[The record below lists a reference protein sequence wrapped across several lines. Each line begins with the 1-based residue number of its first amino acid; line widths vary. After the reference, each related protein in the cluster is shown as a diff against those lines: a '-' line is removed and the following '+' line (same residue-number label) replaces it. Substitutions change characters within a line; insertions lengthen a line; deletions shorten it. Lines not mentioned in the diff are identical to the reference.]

1 MKRWS
6 VLVTAV
12 LSFSILAG
20 CAGGGEGT
28 YLFDRLAPASG
39 GMPGEPE
46 PRSLILTHSSPA
58 GSLTDQ
64 AAQLLKE
71 KVEEASEGQLQIQIY
86 PEDSLGNLDDG
97 RWYFENGAVDMRIGA
112 GPSDVSSIATWLP
125 TLTGCTPDEVSQ
137 ALRPGQPL
145 WDLICQQAGDTLVL
159 GVLPS
164 SSRVLTSSRP
174 VEDLSQLDGLMVRV
188 IPSSSL
194 DRRFWEALGAQTVEI
209 PIQDLYLAL
218 QQGLADAQENPIY
231 LVRSYNF
238 HQQQKYLIPINFKVY
253 LETIYLNLE
262 VCRSLTEEQ
271 QALLRQAAED
281 TCREMVEVTARYL
294 EECQDIFQ
302 REGMEVRPVSE
313 EERARAWEKVCPLV
327 EEYLLSLYGAD
338 VYQQVLDALS
348 AAAKDLASRAKGNKL
363 TPDEY
368 KGSTFSVS
376 NLGMFGIET
385 FTPIVNQ
392 PDAAILGVC
401 AVQDELVMDDE
412 GNISKHQVMRLSF
425 TYDHRLID
433 GAVAAKFV
441 MALRDLLEK
450 PMIIIL

>member
-159 GVLPS
+159 RGPYGKGW
-164 SSRVLTSSRP
+164 P
-174 VEDLSQLDGLMVRV
+174 VEQFRDKHLVV
-188 IPSSSL
+188 IT
-194 DRRFWEALGAQTVEI
+194 GGT
-209 PIQDLYLAL
+209 
-218 QQGLADAQENPIY
+218 GLAP
-231 LVRSYNF
+231 VRSM
-238 HQQQKYLIPINFKVY
+238 
-253 LETIYLNLE
+253 LNMLAADPGFCQ
-262 VCRSLTEEQ
+262 VR
-271 QALLRQAAED
+271 APHLRLQE
-281 TCREMVEVTARYL
+281 
-294 EECQDIFQ
+294 
-302 REGMEVRPVSE
+302 
-313 EERARAWEKVCPLV
+313 
-327 EEYLLSLYGAD
+327 
-338 VYQQVLDALS
+338 
-348 AAAKDLASRAKGNKL
+348 
-363 TPDEY
+363 
-368 KGSTFSVS
+368 
-376 NLGMFGIET
+376 
-385 FTPIVNQ
+385 
-392 PDAAILGVC
+392 
-401 AVQDELVMDDE
+401 
-412 GNISKHQVMRLSF
+412 
-425 TYDHRLID
+425 
-433 GAVAAKFV
+433 
-441 MALRDLLEK
+441 
-450 PMIIIL
+450 

>member
-1 MKRWS
+1 METITNLIKDTPVPKMVKVRQNFDKTCIPES
-6 VLVTAV
+6 DIPGIITRELDRPEIGGKIQPGQKIAITCGSRGINHNAVMARAIVDFVKSKGAEPYIVAAMGSHGGATA
-12 LSFSILAG
+12 
-20 CAGGGEGT
+20 
-28 YLFDRLAPASG
+28 
-39 GMPGEPE
+39 
-46 PRSLILTHSSPA
+46 
-58 GSLTDQ
+58 
-64 AAQLLKE
+64 
-71 KVEEASEGQLQIQIY
+71 EGQLQIQIY

-313 EERARAWEKVCPLV
+313 EERARAREKVCPLV

-348 AAAKDLASRAKGNKL
+348 AA
-363 TPDEY
+363 PEQ
-368 KGSTFSVS
+368 GS
-376 NLGMFGIET
+376 
-385 FTPIVNQ
+385 
-392 PDAAILGVC
+392 
-401 AVQDELVMDDE
+401 
-412 GNISKHQVMRLSF
+412 
-425 TYDHRLID
+425 
-433 GAVAAKFV
+433 
-441 MALRDLLEK
+441 
-450 PMIIIL
+450 

>member
-1 MKRWS
+1 M
-6 VLVTAV
+6 
-12 LSFSILAG
+12 
-20 CAGGGEGT
+20 
-28 YLFDRLAPASG
+28 
-39 GMPGEPE
+39 
-46 PRSLILTHSSPA
+46 
-58 GSLTDQ
+58 
-64 AAQLLKE
+64 
-71 KVEEASEGQLQIQIY
+71 EEDSEGQIQIQIY

-313 EERARAWEKVCPLV
+313 EERARAREKVCPLV

-348 AAAKDLASRAKGNKL
+348 AA
-363 TPDEY
+363 PEQ
-368 KGSTFSVS
+368 GS
-376 NLGMFGIET
+376 
-385 FTPIVNQ
+385 
-392 PDAAILGVC
+392 
-401 AVQDELVMDDE
+401 
-412 GNISKHQVMRLSF
+412 
-425 TYDHRLID
+425 
-433 GAVAAKFV
+433 
-441 MALRDLLEK
+441 
-450 PMIIIL
+450 

>member
-145 WDLICQQAGDTLVL
+145 WDLICPAG
-159 GVLPS
+159 GRHP
-164 SSRVLTSSRP
+164 RP
-174 VEDLSQLDGLMVRV
+174 G
-188 IPSSSL
+188 
-194 DRRFWEALGAQTVEI
+194 GAAHPPAGCSPPAGQWRT
-209 PIQDLYLAL
+209 
-218 QQGLADAQENPIY
+218 
-231 LVRSYNF
+231 
-238 HQQQKYLIPINFKVY
+238 
-253 LETIYLNLE
+253 
-262 VCRSLTEEQ
+262 
-271 QALLRQAAED
+271 
-281 TCREMVEVTARYL
+281 
-294 EECQDIFQ
+294 
-302 REGMEVRPVSE
+302 
-313 EERARAWEKVCPLV
+313 
-327 EEYLLSLYGAD
+327 
-338 VYQQVLDALS
+338 
-348 AAAKDLASRAKGNKL
+348 
-363 TPDEY
+363 
-368 KGSTFSVS
+368 
-376 NLGMFGIET
+376 
-385 FTPIVNQ
+385 
-392 PDAAILGVC
+392 
-401 AVQDELVMDDE
+401 
-412 GNISKHQVMRLSF
+412 
-425 TYDHRLID
+425 
-433 GAVAAKFV
+433 
-441 MALRDLLEK
+441 
-450 PMIIIL
+450 

>member
-1 MKRWS
+1 M
-6 VLVTAV
+6 
-12 LSFSILAG
+12 
-20 CAGGGEGT
+20 
-28 YLFDRLAPASG
+28 
-39 GMPGEPE
+39 
-46 PRSLILTHSSPA
+46 
-58 GSLTDQ
+58 
-64 AAQLLKE
+64 
-71 KVEEASEGQLQIQIY
+71 
-86 PEDSLGNLDDG
+86 GNLDDG

-348 AAAKDLASRAKGNKL
+348 AA
-363 TPDEY
+363 PEQ
-368 KGSTFSVS
+368 GS
-376 NLGMFGIET
+376 
-385 FTPIVNQ
+385 
-392 PDAAILGVC
+392 
-401 AVQDELVMDDE
+401 
-412 GNISKHQVMRLSF
+412 
-425 TYDHRLID
+425 
-433 GAVAAKFV
+433 
-441 MALRDLLEK
+441 
-450 PMIIIL
+450 

>member
-194 DRRFWEALGAQTVEI
+194 DRRFWEALGRDPHPGPLPGPPAGAGRCPGEPHLFGAQLQLPPAAEI
-209 PIQDLYLAL
+209 PD
-218 QQGLADAQENPIY
+218 P
-231 LVRSYNF
+231 
-238 HQQQKYLIPINFKVY
+238 HQL
-253 LETIYLNLE
+253 
-262 VCRSLTEEQ
+262 
-271 QALLRQAAED
+271 
-281 TCREMVEVTARYL
+281 
-294 EECQDIFQ
+294 
-302 REGMEVRPVSE
+302 
-313 EERARAWEKVCPLV
+313 
-327 EEYLLSLYGAD
+327 
-338 VYQQVLDALS
+338 
-348 AAAKDLASRAKGNKL
+348 
-363 TPDEY
+363 
-368 KGSTFSVS
+368 
-376 NLGMFGIET
+376 
-385 FTPIVNQ
+385 
-392 PDAAILGVC
+392 
-401 AVQDELVMDDE
+401 
-412 GNISKHQVMRLSF
+412 
-425 TYDHRLID
+425 
-433 GAVAAKFV
+433 
-441 MALRDLLEK
+441 
-450 PMIIIL
+450 

>member
-1 MKRWS
+1 M
-6 VLVTAV
+6 
-12 LSFSILAG
+12 
-20 CAGGGEGT
+20 
-28 YLFDRLAPASG
+28 
-39 GMPGEPE
+39 
-46 PRSLILTHSSPA
+46 
-58 GSLTDQ
+58 
-64 AAQLLKE
+64 
-71 KVEEASEGQLQIQIY
+71 
-86 PEDSLGNLDDG
+86 GNLDDG

-194 DRRFWEALGAQTVEI
+194 DRLFWEALGAQTVEI

-218 QQGLADAQENPIY
+218 QQGLANAQENPIY

-262 VCRSLTEEQ
+262 VYRSLTEEQ

-313 EERARAWEKVCPLV
+313 EERARAREKVCPLV

-348 AAAKDLASRAKGNKL
+348 AA
-363 TPDEY
+363 PEQ
-368 KGSTFSVS
+368 GS
-376 NLGMFGIET
+376 
-385 FTPIVNQ
+385 
-392 PDAAILGVC
+392 
-401 AVQDELVMDDE
+401 
-412 GNISKHQVMRLSF
+412 
-425 TYDHRLID
+425 
-433 GAVAAKFV
+433 
-441 MALRDLLEK
+441 
-450 PMIIIL
+450 